1 MSPVGSFESLMAAI
15 QGGADSVYFGI
26 GRLNMRS
33 RSSVNFSIEDLE
45 NIVNICK
52 QNNIN
57 SYLTLNTVMFDE
69 ELNEVETIISKAK
82 SVGVNAIIASDMS
95 VFNIAQKHHIQIH
108 ASTQTNITNIEALK
122 FYSKYSDVVVLAREV
137 NLKQIKKIAKQI
149 EEQNITG
156 PSGNLV
162 RLEIFIHGALCMSVS
177 GKCYLSLD
185 TQNYSANRGACLQ
198 PCRRGYIVKD
208 KEEENIEMAIENE
221 YIMSPQD
228 LCTIGFLDKIV
239 EAGISIFK
247 IEGRGRSPEYVKKVT
262 QCYKHALNSIEEGTY
277 TEEKIEKWTEEL
289 KSVYN
294 RGFWNG
300 YYLGQR
306 LGEWT
311 KRYGSQATKTKIYI
325 GKITNFFSNINV
337 AEIKIETGELSLN
350 DEIVIIGP
358 STGVIET
365 NVSEI
370 RVELK
375 KVNNTIKGETCSIP
389 IGTTVRRSDKLYKL
403 VLNNE

>member
-221 YIMSPQD
+221 YIMSPQ
-228 LCTIGFLDKIV
+228 
-239 EAGISIFK
+239 
-247 IEGRGRSPEYVKKVT
+247 
-262 QCYKHALNSIEEGTY
+262 NS
-277 TEEKIEKWTEEL
+277 
-289 KSVYN
+289 
-294 RGFWNG
+294 
-300 YYLGQR
+300 
-306 LGEWT
+306 
-311 KRYGSQATKTKIYI
+311 
-325 GKITNFFSNINV
+325 
-337 AEIKIETGELSLN
+337 
-350 DEIVIIGP
+350 
-358 STGVIET
+358 
-365 NVSEI
+365 
-370 RVELK
+370 
-375 KVNNTIKGETCSIP
+375 
-389 IGTTVRRSDKLYKL
+389 
-403 VLNNE
+403 